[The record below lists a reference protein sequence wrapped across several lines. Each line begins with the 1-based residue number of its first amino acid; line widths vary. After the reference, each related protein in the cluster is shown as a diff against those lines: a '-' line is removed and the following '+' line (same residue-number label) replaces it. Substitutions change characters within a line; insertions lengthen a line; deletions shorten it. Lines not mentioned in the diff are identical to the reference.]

1 MAIKPAINQ
10 FNGGELSPYLEGRTD
25 WDKYNY
31 SAKLCKNFIPL
42 VEGSLKRR
50 GGSHYIAK
58 LKAKESYTIEFSIKI
73 KGDII
78 PNVVLD
84 GVIVESLDVLQDGD
98 YTVYKTSKTY
108 TDGQLV
114 KIFITAEGYKD
125 INDSFYAP
133 STPKEYILREKS
145 SGSATLTIITASDDI
160 QLKINGQA
168 VNTYI
173 AEKDEPITWTA
184 LYKENNASG
193 SVLIDKDTTMVLNIV
208 DGYPELIHENKT
220 MVSTD
225 AAMTGEMILA
235 AGKYRI
241 TLVGAGGYGEIYGD
255 GARPR
260 FYHGYSGACLDADFN
275 LERGA
280 YEWRCGEI
288 ASFPVLKG
296 EFKKP
301 ESSYIKKSGSMIAE
315 AGTYTG
321 DYSKPNVSYDKNK
334 AIKTYIVAKGNG
346 PNPEGSSE
354 DSVKSA
360 LGDYGKG
367 TYITKITDK
376 GSNIEFSYYPAT
388 NGFFA
393 ITYIGA

>member
-173 AEKDEPITWTA
+173 ADKDEPITWTA

-241 TLVGAGGYGEIYGD
+241 TLVGAGGYGEIFGGGY
-255 GARPR
+255 RPR
-260 FYHGYSGACLDADFN
+260 YYNGRSGACLDADFN
-275 LERGA
+275 LEKGT

-288 ASFPVLKG
+288 ASYPVLKPG
-296 EFKKP
+296 IKDS
-301 ESSYIKKSGSMIAE
+301 ESSYIKKSGSRIAE
-315 AGTYTG
+315 AESEG
-321 DYSKPNVSYDKNK
+321 DALYDKSK
-334 AIKTYIVAKGNG
+334 VIKTYIVAKASG
-346 PNPEGSSE
+346 PSPEGSSE

-360 LGDYGKG
+360 LGDYGRG
-367 TYITKITDK
+367 VYITKYTDK
-376 GSNIEFSYYPAT
+376 GSYSEFSYYPAT